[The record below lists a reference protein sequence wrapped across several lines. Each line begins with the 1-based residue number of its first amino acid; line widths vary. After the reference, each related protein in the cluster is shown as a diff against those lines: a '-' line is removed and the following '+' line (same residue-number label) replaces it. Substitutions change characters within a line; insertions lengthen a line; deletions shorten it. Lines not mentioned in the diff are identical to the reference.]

1 MRAATQLKQ
10 ESCVKKLLVVVA
22 LMIIIGAQAL
32 APDANAA
39 RKHRS
44 NSSGQGSGQG
54 EACTFEGYPCSQWSG
69 MRGRW

>member
-10 ESCVKKLLVVVA
+10 ENCVKKLLVVVA

-44 NSSGQGSGQG
+44 NSAGQGSGQG
-54 EACTFEGYPCSQWSG
+54 EACTFEGYPCSQWG
-69 MRGRW
+69 EMRGRW

>member
-1 MRAATQLKQ
+1 VRAATQLKQ
-10 ESCVKKLLVVVA
+10 ESCVKKLLVVIA

-32 APDANAA
+32 APEANAA

-44 NSSGQGSGQG
+44 NSAGQG
-54 EACTFEGYPCSQWSG
+54 EACTLDGYPCSQWSG